1 MQKLTLSSRKT
12 ERRGVGTEDSKLQQC
27 GEVRCVRVIVFDVTM
42 ITSHAPT
49 RDVVHYARSQN
60 ETLKPKAKI
69 RFQMQLFWLLHAPI
83 MCLSIFRNMKLM
95 PCISRSLEQPLSFF
109 SRQSKDIGQI
119 VKPEY
124 VRRHDVCFLWGVTHL
139 MSPAIRRLTASNS
152 TSALSLAESCFLALI
167 VLTRNLNLPLTGR

>member
-1 MQKLTLSSRKT
+1 MQKRTLSSRKT

-27 GEVRCVRVIVFDVTM
+27 GEVQCVRVIVFDVTM

-69 RFQMQLFWLLHAPI
+69 RFQMQLFWLLHAPV
-83 MCLSIFRNMKLM
+83 MCLSIFRDMKLM
-95 PCISRSLEQPLSFF
+95 PYISRSLEQPLGLF
-109 SRQSKDIGQI
+109 SRQPKDVGQI
-119 VKPEY
+119 VKPIY
-124 VRRHDVCFLWGVTHL
+124 VRRHDVHFLWGMTYL

-167 VLTRNLNLPLTGR
+167 VLTPHHTCKWGRM